1 MKRDEVIAILGE
13 GATDEQVKAILD
25 KFHEKDNEL
34 RTKTTELAKSQSDL
48 AAMQGDLATVQGQLD
63 EINKAKMNEQEK
75 IAADKEEA
83 AKYVSE
89 SKKVYAK
96 AKATEILASV
106 GITDEEL
113 IKSLVSD
120 NVELTEANANIY
132 VENIKKIKE
141 DVEKKTREE
150 IANADL
156 KPNPSNSSNNSDGM
170 TWEKYTKLSEEEQ
183 SRFAQEHPEE
193 FAKL

>member
-13 GATDEQVKAILD
+13 NATDEQVSAILN
-25 KFHEKDNEL
+25 KFHEKDSEL
-34 RTKTTELAKSQSDL
+34 RSKTAELAKSQSDL
-48 AAMQGDLATVQGQLD
+48 AQKEADLTTAQTQLD
-63 EINKAKMNEQEK
+63 EINKAKMTEQEK

-83 AKYVSE
+83 EKYVSE

-106 GITDEEL
+106 GISDEDL

-120 NVELTEANANIY
+120 NVELTETNANIF

-183 SRFAQEHPEE
+183 SRFEQEHPEE